1 MVAGG
6 ACAVSG
12 CIVVPLPDRPTDYEA
27 DARGLERAEFATAN
41 AFVKRAALV
50 AVDGFDERFTSA
62 WREDSDLQF
71 SLLSAGGQVV
81 KAPDAI
87 VVHPVRPARW
97 GVSLS
102 QQRKSA
108 FEALL
113 YRKHPTLYRQRIA
126 GTAPLAY
133 YATVAAALVAI
144 GCAVAGASSVACAG
158 VLVWLALTA
167 RFFVLRMRARSLAWT
182 HVAEM
187 AATSALIPFLSVYWR
202 LRGAIRYRTWFL

>member
-1 MVAGG
+1 LAGG
-6 ACAVSG
+6 ACAASG
-12 CIVVPLPDRPTDYEA
+12 TIVVPLPEQPTDYEA
-27 DARGLERAEFATAN
+27 DASGLERAEFATAN
-41 AFVKRAALV
+41 AFVERAALV
-50 AVDGFDERFTSA
+50 AVNGFDERFTAA

-81 KAPDAI
+81 KAEHAI

-113 YRKHPTLYRQRIA
+113 YRKHPTLYRSRIA
-126 GTAPLAY
+126 DTPPIAY
-133 YATVAAALVAI
+133 YATVSAALIATVGFIARMPSLAGI
-144 GCAVAGASSVACAG
+144 GLLA
-158 VLVWLALTA
+158 WFALTL
-167 RFFVLRMRARSLAWT
+167 RFFALRMRGRSRALT
-182 HVAEM
+182 HIGEM
-187 AATSALIPFLSVYWR
+187 AVTSALIPFLSIYWR